1 MPPDP
6 PSLACLS
13 IYTDTQVTPLLNILA
28 TGLIWHNNS
37 HYLIIPA
44 GRSFWEATLGCHYF
58 VDDELKLFQSVNRK
72 QSLPRLSSTSTTAKI
87 KWQVSNNLS
96 FLFIMYVALRAEI
109 WILMYNCNLE
119 LYVNREFMFECTD
132 KILQVHKSR
141 WRIKI
146 PSPIR
151 FSDCATYNF
160 WIIRKYT
167 LLFQSLHGAYPSII
181 CISQEQQ
188 FLQHVA
194 NTSQTL
200 WQLIK

>member
-13 IYTDTQVTPLLNILA
+13 IYTDTQVTPLLKILA

-87 KWQVSNNLS
+87 NWQVSNNLS

-109 WILMYNCNLE
+109 WILMYKCNLE
-119 LYVNREFMFECTD
+119 LYVNRKFSLSALT
-132 KILQVHKSR
+132 KSCKFTKADEVSE
-141 WRIKI
+141 RIKI

-151 FSDCATYNF
+151 FSDCAT
-160 WIIRKYT
+160 
-167 LLFQSLHGAYPSII
+167 
-181 CISQEQQ
+181 ISG
-188 FLQHVA
+188 
-194 NTSQTL
+194 
-200 WQLIK
+200 